1 MSVTRVGGAI
11 AAASA
16 RTGSVFAE
24 ASAAS
29 LGRVQ
34 VLVEQSVLKT
44 NARLG
49 RDFASLLA
57 VFLTPAAML
66 ALVFGL
72 WRVSADLGWTE
83 SFVISSGLFSHWQV
97 WMALA
102 IALKLTA
109 SSLQAAVQNTKNPAE
124 N

>member
-1 MSVTRVGGAI
+1 MSVTRVGGAVT
-11 AAASA
+11 AASA
-16 RTGSVFAE
+16 RTGTVFAE

-34 VLVEQSVLKT
+34 GFVEQAVAQITL
-44 NARLG
+44 RLG
-49 RDFASLLA
+49 RQFASLLV
-57 VFLTPAAML
+57 VFLTPASML
-66 ALVFGL
+66 ALVFAL

-109 SSLQAAVQNTKNPAE
+109 STLQSPAQNAKNPAE

>member
-1 MSVTRVGGAI
+1 MPSASTRAAVIFTAPGLASLSKIHALIEQAI
-11 AAASA
+11 AATNSA
-16 RTGSVFAE
+16 FRRQFAN
-24 ASAAS
+24 
-29 LGRVQ
+29 
-34 VLVEQSVLKT
+34 VLVS
-44 NARLG
+44 
-49 RDFASLLA
+49 
-57 VFLTPAAML
+57 FLTPASML

-102 IALKLTA
+102 IALKMAA
-109 SSLQAAVQNTKNPAE
+109 SSLQAQTRAAAKTSEE